1 MDSTT
6 SANGVL
12 WSRLFGGQSRVAAEN
27 KEVAASDRRPLGTNI
42 ASLVRDLARMS
53 DLQLQLL
60 SLDLRQF
67 WASARIGL
75 SVSLLAAITILSSL
89 PVLLSGIAG
98 LLEQVT
104 AWSPEMCQ
112 LALGAGM
119 TLGGACVM
127 WFAVKRVGN
136 AAKSFK
142 RSQEELAQNLKWVR
156 EVLHQDE

>member
-1 MDSTT
+1 MDPT
-6 SANGVL
+6 SSSNGVL
-12 WSRLFGGQSRVAAEN
+12 WSRLFGSQSRVASENAEV
-27 KEVAASDRRPLGTNI
+27 EASERRPLGTNI

-60 SLDLRQF
+60 SLDVRQF
-67 WASARIGL
+67 WSSARIGL

-104 AWSPEMCQ
+104 SWSPEICQ

-127 WFAVKRVGN
+127 WIAVKRVGN
-136 AAKSFK
+136 AAKNFK
-142 RSQEELAQNLKWVR
+142 RSHEELAQNLKWVR